1 MSKFVRFLSWGF
13 NALADINEA
22 SKADQQKPRTPSDPD
37 WIVDVRSELERFIK
51 DHEREMV
58 GDCKEE
64 IRSLINYCNDKAY
77 QNGGKDM
84 FEGIK
89 RNNPNVSWE

>member
-1 MSKFVRFLSWGF
+1 MAKFAEFLSWGF
-13 NALADINEA
+13 NALADINEV
-22 SKADQQKPRTPSDPD
+22 SKSNEKKPARPKDPE
-37 WIVDVRSELERFIK
+37 WIIDIRRELERFFEE
-51 DHEREMV
+51 HENETI
-58 GDCKEE
+58 GDRRDE

-89 RNNPNVSWE
+89 RNNPDISWE